1 MRKRLTGLL
10 AIAAIVASACSS
22 STATSTAA
30 PATVTPAAVATP
42 TAPAASPTPVT
53 VSLTGSTYKAT
64 APTTPGGSLV
74 LAEWQYPDT
83 INPYFAQAE
92 TDIEVSGSM
101 FDGLLNVTPD
111 LKYVPDLA
119 TNIPTVDNGGVVLKG
134 SGMDVTWTLKP
145 GMMWSDGQPITCN
158 DIQGTWKWVMD
169 PANTGLAGGTTGW
182 EDISGIDGGTT
193 TSCVIHFSK
202 VYEGY
207 LSLVSPVLPAHYIS
221 TISVADA
228 PTKLYPLTN
237 LKSGVYSGAYI
248 PTDARAD
255 AQITLVPNPQW
266 STVGG
271 HAPYLTS
278 VIWKYYGT
286 SDAMIQGF
294 KAGEYDLGQDL
305 QNADIPSLTGI
316 DPAQQAIHDSLTYEL
331 NAFNKASLTTK
342 YGGDALTIIKAVKL
356 ATDRQAIAKGPLG
369 GNVTITN
376 NFISPLTWYYKD
388 EGGSTTADPTTA
400 SSLLTAAGWTKGS
413 DGYLAKGGK
422 TLELQYC
429 TTTKAVRGDTLKMIA
444 SQLKAIGIKA
454 DVTQTPNI
462 FAGWNDVAATTP
474 CVLIHG
480 TYDVA
485 EFAYVSPLDP
495 LGGYNVYSS
504 TGIPDAAPHNGQNVT
519 RTNLPALDA
528 AYNSV
533 KSSVDFVKVRD
544 AMFTVQDIY
553 VSDQNTYELPLYNRK
568 DVWLVNPKLHNFTG
582 NPTTSAGE
590 WNIGDWWVG

>member
-1 MRKRLTGLL
+1 MRKRLFGILT
-10 AIAAIVASACSS
+10 AALIVSACSS
-22 STATSTAA
+22 SSSTATPGATTA
-30 PATVTPAAVATP
+30 PAGTP
-42 TAPAASPTPVT
+42 TAAASPSAAAIT
-53 VSLTGSTYKAT
+53 LTGSTYKAT
-64 APTTPGGSLV
+64 AAGKTGGSVV

-119 TNIPTVDNGGVVLKG
+119 TNIPTVDNGGVKLTG
-134 SGMDVTWTLKP
+134 TGMDVTWTLRA
-145 GMMWSDGQPITCN
+145 GMKWSDGQPINCN
-158 DIQGTWKWVMD
+158 DIQATWKWVMD

-182 EDISGIDGGTT
+182 EDITGVDGDTGTN
-193 TSCVIHFSK
+193 CVIHFGK

-207 LSLVSPVLPAHYIS
+207 LSLVSPVLPAHYIT

-255 AQITLVPNPQW
+255 AQITLVPNANW
-266 STVGG
+266 STIGG
-271 HAPYLTS
+271 HAPYLDS

-316 DPAQQAIHDSLTYEL
+316 DAASQVIHDSLTYEL
-331 NAFNKASLTTK
+331 NAFNKAAITTK
-342 YGGDALTIIKAVKL
+342 YGADALTIIKAIKL

-400 SSLLTAAGWTKGS
+400 ASLLAAAGWTKGS
-413 DGYLAKGGK
+413 DGYLAKAGK

-429 TTTKAVRGDTLKMIA
+429 TTTKAVRGDTLKLIA
-444 SQLKAIGIKA
+444 SQLKVIGIKA
-454 DVTQTPNI
+454 DVTQTADI
-462 FAGWNDVAATTP
+462 FAGWNDVAATDP
-474 CVLIHG
+474 CNLVHG
-480 TYDVA
+480 TFDVA

-495 LGGYNVYSS
+495 LGGYNVYNSV
-504 TGIPDAAPHNGQNVT
+504 GIPDAAPHNGQNVT
-519 RTNLPALDA
+519 RTSIPALDA
-528 AYNSV
+528 AYNDV
-533 KSSVDFVKVRD
+533 KSSVDFVKVRT
-544 AMFTVQDIY
+544 AMFAVQDIY
-553 VSDQNTYELPLYNRK
+553 VSDVNNYELPLYNRK
-568 DVWLVNPKLHNFTG
+568 DVWLVDSKIHNFTG

-590 WNIGDWWVG
+590 WNIGAWGGG